1 MARQHNAS
9 RLQTRLG
16 IAQLAARLMAED
28 GIRDFALAKRKAARQ
43 LGVLEDR
50 LLPNN
55 AEIAEAL
62 RAYQSLFQAN
72 EQVERLQFLRHEAL
86 AAMRLLDRFDPRLT
100 GPVLNGT
107 AARYAIINLQLF
119 PDDPKEVELFLLNRQ
134 LGYKPGQKRFRFG
147 HGFRHVPVFLLTDGP
162 VEIELSVFT
171 AADLRQPPK
180 DAVDGRS
187 MERLRIDQVEM
198 LLAGNAPL
206 AG

>member
-1 MARQHNAS
+1 MARQLNTYRQHA
-9 RLQTRLG
+9 RLR

-28 GIRDFALAKRKAARQ
+28 GIQDFAMAKRKAARQ

-55 AEIAEAL
+55 TEIAEAL
-62 RAYQSLFQAN
+62 RAYQSLFQAD
-72 EQVERLQFLRHEAL
+72 EQAERLQRLRREAL

-107 AARYAIINLQLF
+107 AARYAVINLQLF

-134 LGYKPGQKRFRFG
+134 LEYKPGQKRFRFG
-147 HGFRHVPVFLLTDGP
+147 HGFRYVPVFLLTGGP
-162 VEIELSVFT
+162 AEIEVAVF
-171 AADLRQPPK
+171 AATDLREPPK
-180 DAVDGRS
+180 DAIDGRS
-187 MERLRIDQVEM
+187 MERLRIDQVES
-198 LLAGNAPL
+198 LLAEKAAF